1 MIYLGADHAG
11 FGLKEMIKKYLDS
24 SKIQFEDLGT
34 YSEAS
39 CDYALIAEEVARA
52 VVEEKN
58 SLGLLFCGTGVGMSI
73 AANKVKD
80 VRAACCSDCYSAK
93 MTRLHND
100 ANMLCLGSRV
110 IGIGL
115 AEQIVEVFLNTDFTN
130 EERHSRRINQIHKLE
145 K

>member
-1 MIYLGADHAG
+1 MIFLGADHAG

-24 SKIQFEDLGT
+24 SKIHFEDLGT
-34 YSEAS
+34 YSEVS

-100 ANMLCLGSRV
+100 ANILCLGSRV